1 MQSNIAFF
9 AKQSGLM
16 IENLRVFISAAETCN
31 FSETARKLDVAVS
44 SITRKIDSLE
54 RELGTRLFIRGP
66 RRLVLTDS
74 GEYFANTAQQVIAEL
89 AEAKE
94 TLASRDGEPHGKL
107 TVTAPGAF
115 GRRHLAPAIRSF
127 LEKYPHTEI
136 DLFIGDA
143 LIDLSVQRID
153 VAIRMGK
160 LENSDLVA
168 TTLAPLRRL
177 ACASPSYLE
186 RFGRPSTPEELLNHQ
201 CLSLTT
207 TPLPVGWWCF
217 PGINQDQPL
226 AVKGRFRSD
235 DTDTL
240 LENAIAG
247 NGVVHLA
254 SWMVGDLIA
263 KGELIRLFPDYPS
276 VPESSGNISAVR
288 LPGRSHHHKAK
299 LFIDHLKSEF
309 GTPPYWDLDLQAD
322 ETTQEAAG

>member
-1 MQSNIAFF
+1 
-9 AKQSGLM
+9 M
-16 IENLRVFISAAETCN
+16 IENLRVFVSVAETCN
-31 FSETARKLDVAVS
+31 FSMTARKLDVAVS

-74 GEYFANTAQQVIAEL
+74 GEYFAKTAQLVIAEL
-89 AEAKE
+89 SEAKE

-115 GRRHLAPAIRSF
+115 GRRHLTPAIRSF
-127 LEKYPHTEI
+127 LKKHPHIEI
-136 DLFIGDA
+136 DLFIGDS
-143 LIDLSVQRID
+143 LIDLSVQRMD
-153 VAIRMGK
+153 VAIRIGR
-160 LENSDLVA
+160 LESSDLVA

-177 ACASPSYLE
+177 ACASPSYIE
-186 RFGRPSTPEELLNHQ
+186 MFGRPSTPEELLHHQ

-207 TPLPVGWWCF
+207 MPLPVGWWCF
-217 PGINQDQPL
+217 PGINRDQPL

-247 NGVVHLA
+247 HGIVHLA
-254 SWMVGDLIA
+254 SWMVGDPIA
-263 KGELIRLFPDYPS
+263 KGDLVPLFPDLPT
-276 VPESSGNISAVR
+276 VHASSGSISAVR
-288 LPGRSHHHKAK
+288 LPGRSHQHKAK

-309 GTPPYWDLDLQAD
+309 GTPPYWDRDAQSDGA
-322 ETTQEAAG
+322 TKASIG